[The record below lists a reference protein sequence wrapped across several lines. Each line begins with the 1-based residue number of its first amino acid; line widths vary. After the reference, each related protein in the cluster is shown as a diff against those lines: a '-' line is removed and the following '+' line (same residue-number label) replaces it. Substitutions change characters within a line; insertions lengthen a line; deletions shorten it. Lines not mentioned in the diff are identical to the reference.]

1 MSMLYNQFFAL
12 RADHEIKTD
21 IARMTVTDVTT
32 GEIFKMGYEFG
43 TLFVK
48 GV

>member
-12 RADHEIKTD
+12 NADHELKLNLTTMTLEDKT
-21 IARMTVTDVTT
+21 ANKTY
-32 GEIFKMGYEFG
+32 KMGYEFG

>member
-1 MSMLYNQFFAL
+1 MSMLFNQFFAL
-12 RADHEIKTD
+12 RADHE
-21 IARMTVTDVTT
+21 MTTNLTNMTLYDKTT
-32 GEIFKMGYEFG
+32 GETFKLGYEFG

>member
-12 RADHEIKTD
+12 NADHELEMNIATMTLTDKT
-21 IARMTVTDVTT
+21 AGKTY
-32 GEIFKMGYEFG
+32 KMGYEFG

>member
-12 RADHEIKTD
+12 HADHEIKMD
-21 IARMTVTDVTT
+21 ITRMMVTDMTT
-32 GEIFKMGYEFG
+32 GETFKMGYEFG